1 MSEQPEQQ
9 PAQDR
14 RPAAVPTTVRVAGSL
29 VTLEGTVAV
38 VVAITLIVRA
48 LLGHDQSGASGYG
61 TASWFIILG
70 GAVLAAGLALLFGK
84 RWGRAIA
91 VVAQVLLL
99 PVVWSLLTDSDQPVL
114 GGLLG
119 AVVVASL
126 GFLLCGPTSA
136 WMADQYAQAD
146 QD

>member
-1 MSEQPEQQ
+1 VSEQPEQQ

-14 RPAAVPTTVRVAGSL
+14 RPVGVPTTVRVAGGL
-29 VTLEGTVAV
+29 VMLEGAVAV
-38 VVAITLIVRA
+38 IIAITLIVRA

-61 TASWFIILG
+61 TAAWFILLG
-70 GAVLAAGLALLFGK
+70 GAVLAAGLALLVGK

-99 PVVWSLLTDSDQPVL
+99 PVVWSLLTDSDQPVP

-119 AVVVASL
+119 VVVVASL
-126 GFLLCGPTSA
+126 VLLFSTPTSA
-136 WMADQYAQAD
+136 WMADQYD
-146 QD
+146 RD

>member
-9 PAQDR
+9 PAQDQR
-14 RPAAVPTTVRVAGSL
+14 SAAVPTTVRVAGGL
-29 VTLEGTVAV
+29 VTFEGSVAV
-38 VVAITLIVRA
+38 IIAITLIVRA

-61 TASWFIILG
+61 TAAWFIVLG
-70 GAVLAAGLALLFGK
+70 GAVLAAGLALLFGR

-91 VVAQVLLL
+91 IVAQVLLL
-99 PVVWSLLTDSDQPVL
+99 PVVWALLTDSDQPVF

-126 GFLLCGPTSA
+126 GFLFSSPTSA
-136 WMADQYAQAD
+136 WMADQYD
-146 QD
+146 RD